1 MKNQCNCKVKSVQ
14 YLKKEHSKYF
24 FNQIYIYN
32 SMMIILN
39 NINKS
44 HNTKNKNIYKR
55 FLKNHFKIYKQKK

>member
-1 MKNQCNCKVKSVQ
+1 M
-14 YLKKEHSKYF
+14 
-24 FNQIYIYN
+24 I
-32 SMMIILN
+32 IILN